1 MCVIHMWYLVPG
13 HNFNLSTRLQK
24 KTYILIRPRKRE
36 KKPNEK
42 QCQLLNLNIKCTS
55 INWCLTVS
63 KELQKLLSL
72 VFDKHRAKD
81 LHVLTDK
88 KIRINGWQ
96 FWIQLFPTLTHLP
109 LGGSQE
115 ALLASTQADPTYKK
129 SSSQQKLIP

>member
-1 MCVIHMWYLVPG
+1 MWYLVPG

-96 FWIQLFPTLTHLP
+96 F
-109 LGGSQE
+109 
-115 ALLASTQADPTYKK
+115 
-129 SSSQQKLIP
+129 